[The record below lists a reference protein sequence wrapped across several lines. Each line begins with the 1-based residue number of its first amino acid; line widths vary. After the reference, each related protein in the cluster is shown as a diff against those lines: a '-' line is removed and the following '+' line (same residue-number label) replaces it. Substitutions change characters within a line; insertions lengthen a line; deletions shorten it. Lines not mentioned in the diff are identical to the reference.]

1 MPEQDYVLG
10 THDAE
15 VERLGVQ
22 HRAWRHRVLDAWRRA
37 GITTGHHVVDVG
49 CGPGYASLDL
59 SEIVGASGRVISL
72 ERSERFLAVLRRRIA
87 DRHIA
92 NIAAEQVDL
101 VADDWGVS
109 DADGAWCRWVLAFV
123 ENPPLV
129 VRRIADSLKSGGRA
143 IFHEYFDY
151 ATWRLAPRSE
161 PFEEFVQLVIRNW
174 RETGG
179 EPDIGLH
186 LPVLLSEAGL
196 RVMSAEPVL
205 YALRPDD
212 FMWHWPESFVRVHL
226 AHLAETGRV
235 TREWARHV
243 QTAYE
248 GAGSR
253 PGAFVVTPAVLEII
267 AEKL

>member
-22 HRAWRHRVLDAWRRA
+22 HRAWRHRVLDVWRRA
-37 GITTGHHVVDVG
+37 GIATGHQVVDVG

-59 SEIVGASGRVISL
+59 SEIVGESGRVIGL

-87 DRHIA
+87 DRHVR

-109 DADGAWCRWVLAFV
+109 DADATWCRWVLAFV
-123 ENPPLV
+123 EDPPLV
-129 VRRIADSLKSGGRA
+129 VRRIADALASGGRA

-161 PFEEFVQLVIRNW
+161 PFEEFVQLVMRNW

-179 EPDIGLH
+179 EPDVGLN
-186 LPVLLSEAGL
+186 LPALLAASGMRVL
-196 RVMSAEPVL
+196 SAEPVV
-205 YALRPDD
+205 YALRPQDP
-212 FMWHWPESFVRVHL
+212 MWQWPESFVRVHL
-226 AHLAETGRV
+226 EHLADAGRV
-235 TREWARHV
+235 TREWARTV
-243 QTAYE
+243 EAEYD
-248 GAGSR
+248 GAGRR
-253 PGAFVVTPAVLEII
+253 PGAYVVTPAILEVI